1 MPEIVLLANA
11 RLPSERAQS
20 LQVLQAAGA
29 FARAG
34 HATTLLHARRRSTP
48 ALASGVDLCTH
59 YGLAAGARPQV
70 VAAPCL
76 DAIDLVPRA
85 LQYLPARLQELSF
98 SRNAA
103 RWVRRERPRAWVL
116 CREVEAARQL
126 ARAGQPGLF
135 LELHRVPGGAARR
148 RWLLEAARAARGV
161 VAISGGVA
169 QDLAALGVERERV
182 TVAHDAFE
190 PARFAHAPAR
200 ETARAELG
208 LGSGPLV
215 VYTGGLLPWK
225 GVEVLIDA
233 ARELPQVRFA
243 IAGGMPGDV
252 ARLRARAQGLANVRL
267 DGFQEPARV
276 PLYLAAADV
285 LAVPNRSQPA
295 ISARYTSPLKAFEAM
310 AAGVCVVASD
320 LPSLREIFTHERDAW
335 LVAPDDARALAQGL
349 RSVLADDA
357 LRARLAAA
365 LAERAPQHTWDAR
378 AARLLA
384 WMEARA

>member
-1 MPEIVLLANA
+1 MGELVLLANA

-20 LQVLQAAGA
+20 LQVLQAAGS

-34 HATTLLHARRRSTP
+34 LSTSLVHARRRATP
-48 ALASGVDLCTH
+48 TLPAGVDLCTH
-59 YGLAAGARPQV
+59 YGLPSGPRPTLV
-70 VAAPCL
+70 PVPCI

-85 LQYLPARLQELSF
+85 LQYLPARVQELSF

-116 CREVEAARQL
+116 SREVEAARHL

-169 QDLAALGVERERV
+169 EDLVALGVERERV

-190 PARFAHAPAR
+190 PARFAHAPKR
-200 ETARAELG
+200 EVARAQLG
-208 LGSGPLV
+208 LGTGPLV
-215 VYTGGLLPWK
+215 VYTGGLLEWK
-225 GVEVLIDA
+225 GVEVLVDA
-233 ARELPQVRFA
+233 AREMPGVRFA
-243 IAGGMPGDV
+243 IAGGMPTDV
-252 ARLRARAQGLANVRL
+252 ERLRARSQGLVNVRL
-267 DGFQEPARV
+267 DGFQDPARV

-320 LPSLREIFTHERDAW
+320 LPSLREVFTHDRDAW
-335 LVAPDDARALAQGL
+335 LVAPDDARALAAGL
-349 RSVLADDA
+349 RAVLADPA

-365 LAERAPQHTWDAR
+365 LAARAPQNTWDAR
-378 AARLLA
+378 AARLVH

>member
-1 MPEIVLLANA
+1 MSELVLLANA

-20 LQVLQAAGA
+20 LQVLQAAGS

-34 HATTLLHARRRSTP
+34 RDTTLLHARRRATP
-48 ALASGVDLCTH
+48 SLPPGVDLCTH
-59 YGLAAGARPQV
+59 YGLPAGRRPQV
-70 VAAPCL
+70 VAVSCL
-76 DAIDLVPRA
+76 DAIDLLPRA
-85 LQYLPARLQELSF
+85 LQYLPSRLQELSF

-116 CREVEAARQL
+116 CREIEAARYL

-135 LELHRVPGGAARR
+135 LELHRVPGGATRR

-169 QDLAALGVERERV
+169 QDLHGLGVERERV
-182 TVAHDAFE
+182 LVAHDAFE
-190 PARFAHAPAR
+190 PTRFARAPTRAV
-200 ETARAELG
+200 ARAELG
-208 LGSGPLV
+208 LGAGPLV
-215 VYTGGLLPWK
+215 VYTGGLLEWK
-225 GVEVLIDA
+225 GVDVLVDA
-233 ARELPQVRFA
+233 ARELPAVRFA
-243 IAGGMPGDV
+243 IAGGMPADV
-252 ARLRARAQGLANVRL
+252 ERLRARARGLGNVRL

-285 LAVPNRSQPA
+285 LAVPNRSRPA

-320 LPSLREIFTHERDAW
+320 LPSLREIFTHARDAW
-335 LVAPDDARALAQGL
+335 LVAPDDAHALASGL
-349 RSVLADDA
+349 RAVLGDDG
-357 LRARLAAA
+357 LRERLART

-384 WMEARA
+384 WMESRA